1 MKKFMKKIIALM
13 AAFQL
18 FANIPVLGLLN
29 VEAASAYAYQDALIP
44 IQAFATAVAIGSG
57 IVASQSTEA
66 INAAS
71 GVIAKAIAN
80 VKAKACGD
88 ENTAFRVIK
97 NGKSEKPQNGDDKN
111 NNKWFVRGAA
121 AVATGRL
128 VADLTASGQMMEAI
142 NNENGYNDTSYKT
155 GIITY
160 NELLNSCSAD
170 AIISQ
175 LAVYPAGLSAF
186 INFIR
191 QFEKLGYNSNE
202 YFYNVQLYTIENDY
216 YPSVDVVAYPKNSNI
231 NYLLVSPNISTSG
244 LSYVTYLR
252 NTPLQ
257 FSWWET
263 PSYKLDI
270 GIFYNSDDIIYSIKN
285 CLHLYLPSHASNV
298 SAPDNIDE
306 PKIFNSSTYSGY
318 SSGLRRAL
326 FGFIPASKILYE
338 LTNNTYK
345 AGQSTETNFPDWV
358 QSSIETINGNLQAIN
373 LAINNLQLPQTWGDT
388 QTNIQTG
395 TAPANVINQYINYA
409 SNPETVPEPS
419 PDPDPGPNPDP
430 DPDPDPGE
438 QPAAE
443 AAVEESGKDLF
454 DWAIKKV
461 TLPDGFFDKL
471 PFSIPYDIYLLLK
484 SLFPSGKSSVRR
496 VYSVRSAANVGDTD
510 PNGLTIS
517 SNYEAAGIS
526 TKTHTNKWVKTAP
539 VINLDIHW
547 KYHGVDGSE
556 KTIDIVKKVD
566 LSSISYFAMIVYISI
581 YIFWFFELLSW
592 IMSSFKG

>member
-29 VEAASAYAYQDALIP
+29 VEAASAFAYQDALIP
-44 IQAFATAVAIGSG
+44 IEAFATAIAIGSG
-57 IVASQSTEA
+57 IVASNSQAA
-66 INAAS
+66 INGAS
-71 GVIAKAIAN
+71 EMLRKAVASM
-80 VKAKACGD
+80 KAKACLD
-88 ENTAFRVIK
+88 SETEYRVIDG
-97 NGKSEKPQNGDDKN
+97 GKPRKPQKGDDKN
-111 NNKWFVRGAA
+111 NKKWFTIGAG
-121 AVATGRL
+121 AVAAGSLIAGLKASREMMQEIYDNAGYTPMQYNQG
-128 VADLTASGQMMEAI
+128 VIDLTDVYKIASWQYTYNQMGSDAKSLTKQMDNIKSKME
-142 NNENGYNDTSYKT
+142 ESGYNVNDYFYLGFAQDVGINSSNIPYIQLFAYKKNVGSYSILKYDSSSFFIHYANNTVRYNYYTTSYGDIGT
-155 GIITY
+155 
-160 NELLNSCSAD
+160 
-170 AIISQ
+170 
-175 LAVYPAGLSAF
+175 
-186 INFIR
+186 
-191 QFEKLGYNSNE
+191 
-202 YFYNVQLYTIENDY
+202 FYNDLDLVQSIPKLRIDAYSYNPTTGNPNLVIDSTHSSVIS
-216 YPSVDVVAYPKNSNI
+216 YPISSYPIYGFYPFAAIQYGFTNKVYNPSQTQDV
-231 NYLLVSPNISTSG
+231 
-244 LSYVTYLR
+244 
-252 NTPLQ
+252 
-257 FSWWET
+257 
-263 PSYKLDI
+263 
-270 GIFYNSDDIIYSIKN
+270 
-285 CLHLYLPSHASNV
+285 
-298 SAPDNIDE
+298 
-306 PKIFNSSTYSGY
+306 
-318 SSGLRRAL
+318 
-326 FGFIPASKILYE
+326 
-338 LTNNTYK
+338 
-345 AGQSTETNFPDWV
+345 NFPDWL
-358 QSSIETINGNLQAIN
+358 QQSIETLNGNLAGLN
-373 LAINNLQLPQTWGDT
+373 LAINNLQLPQTWNDT

-395 TAPANVINQYINYA
+395 TAPANVINQYINNW
-409 SNPETVPEPS
+409 SNPEQAPDPE
-419 PDPDPGPNPDP
+419 PDPGPNPDP
-430 DPDPDPGE
+430 DPDPNPGD

>member
-29 VEAASAYAYQDALIP
+29 VEAASSYAYQDALIP
-44 IQAFATAVAIGSG
+44 IEAFATAIAIGSG
-57 IVASQSTEA
+57 IVASNSQ
-66 INAAS
+66 AAVNGAS
-71 GVIAKAIAN
+71 EMLRKAVASM
-80 VKAKACGD
+80 KAKACLD
-88 ENTAFRVIK
+88 SETEFRVIDG
-97 NGKSEKPQNGDDKN
+97 GKPRKPQKGDDKN
-111 NNKWFVRGAA
+111 KKKWFTIAA
-121 AVATGRL
+121 GSVATGSL
-128 VADLTASGQMMEAI
+128 IAGLNASREMMEEI
-142 NNENGYNDTSYKT
+142 NNANGYKTFSYNK
-155 GIITY
+155 G
-160 NELLNSCSAD
+160 LVKPSAIY
-170 AIISQ
+170 AESNFAYIRAQ
-175 LAVYPAGLSAF
+175 LANDSKALVHQWDIVG
-186 INFIR
+186 
-191 QFEKLGYNSNE
+191 EKLKSQGYD
-202 YFYNVQLYTIENDY
+202 INDY
-216 YPSVDVVAYPKNSNI
+216 MFFVMTSTVYVTDSNYPTIQFKGYLKNSNADYI
-231 NYLLVSPNISTSG
+231 ELKDATYDYLAPSTNVLYPRYEYKSG
-244 LSYVTYLR
+244 Y
-252 NTPLQ
+252 
-257 FSWWET
+257 
-263 PSYKLDI
+263 I
-270 GIFYNSDDIIYSIKN
+270 GDFRNSDDLITSVKYIAGQLEGNGSWKFDYGS
-285 CLHLYLPSHASNV
+285 
-298 SAPDNIDE
+298 
-306 PKIFNSSTYSGY
+306 NSSISYYETYPYRNHIAYGY
-318 SSGLRRAL
+318 YPFTHNYYS
-326 FGFIPASKILYE
+326 F
-338 LTNNTYK
+338 TNQVYNN
-345 AGQSTETNFPDWV
+345 AQSQDVNFPDWL
-358 QSSIETINGNLQAIN
+358 QQSIETLNGNLAGLN
-373 LAINNLQLPQTWGDT
+373 LAINNLQLPQTWNDT

-395 TAPANVINQYINYA
+395 TAPANVINQYINNW
-409 SNPETVPEPS
+409 SNPEQAPDPE
-419 PDPDPGPNPDP
+419 PDPGPNPDP
-430 DPDPDPGE
+430 EPEPEPDPGE

-526 TKTHTNKWVKTAP
+526 TKTHSNKWVKTAP